1 MLGYHVYQVKSA
13 KFSIDED
20 GKRVIEVYG
29 KSNSGTKEA
38 VIDPIDFIPSY
49 DASINDYEEG
59 DSPIDLIEL
68 IKNPERFILEE
79 EDEDSVYL
87 MKPNGS

>member
-1 MLGYHVYQVKSA
+1 MSEYHVYRVESA
-13 KFSIDED
+13 KFRIDED
-20 GKRVIEVYG
+20 GNEIIEVYG
-29 KSNSGTKEA
+29 KSNFGTKEA
-38 VIDPIDFIPSY
+38 VIYPIDFIPSY

-59 DSPIDLIEL
+59 DFSIDLFEL
-68 IKNPERFILEE
+68 IKNPEGFIMEE